1 MTTGT
6 SQLKTQKRGDLIAE
20 EIKRW
25 ITSGEL
31 RPGEKLPKEAQLQ
44 ELFAVSKVTTRE
56 ALKVLEVQGLITISA
71 GANGGATVA
80 EVPLARAFQLMQ
92 NYLFFKDISAND
104 IYAVRRIIEPELAAG
119 AVLHFT
125 ESDLVDLERSIEI
138 CEPMVGTEE
147 QALKQRQE
155 DLRFH
160 DIIARANP
168 NPFLRFLAQ
177 MLNEMLR
184 QLVVLDGNASHDIY
198 QKFGQDNV
206 HSHRAILEAARR
218 MDVEEVY
225 KLTETHIVEAAA
237 HVQKLQGLVVGK
249 LVLDSEMNVRVR
261 LKPAG
266 EA

>member
-1 MTTGT
+1 MASGAA
-6 SQLKTQKRGDLIAE
+6 QMKTQKRGDLVAE

-25 ITSGEL
+25 IASGEL
-31 RPGEKLPKEAQLQ
+31 RPGEKLPKEAELQ
-44 ELFAVSKVTTRE
+44 ELFSVSKVTARE

-71 GANGGATVA
+71 GVNGGSTVA

-92 NYLFFKDISAND
+92 NYLFFKDVSVND
-104 IYAVRRIIEPELAAG
+104 IYAVRRILEPELAAG
-119 AVLHFT
+119 AVPHFS
-125 ESDLVDLERSIEI
+125 EADFADLERSIDI

-147 QALKQRQE
+147 QALEQRQE

-184 QLVVLDGNASHDIY
+184 QLVVLDGHASHDIY
-198 QKFGQDNV
+198 QNFGRDNV

-218 MDVEEVY
+218 RDAREVY
-225 KLTETHIVEAAA
+225 ELTATHIVEAGE
-237 HVQKLQGLVVGK
+237 HVRKLQGLVIGK
-249 LVLDSEMNVRVR
+249 LVLDSDMNVRVR
-261 LKPAG
+261 RKPS
-266 EA
+266 EK